1 MTPLLTTIMN
11 LNKVLGCVDNK
22 NTQQTPLQHIY
33 QSQKPPQ
40 CTAIVLRKPT
50 LEELQN
56 EKKERLQNY
65 LKFAELVNGRASLAG
80 RVITPIIYASTGHDF
95 ISQITEYSI
104 ETTLNF
110 LGVVFFIILLS
121 RLSYEKYKE
130 NNDSILYTFEDYSL
144 KFFMIDW
151 VVILSIIL
159 YSQLTAHSI
168 L

>member
-22 NTQQTPLQHIY
+22 NTQQTTLQHIY
-33 QSQKPPQ
+33 QSQKTPQ

-80 RVITPIIYASTGHDF
+80 RVITPIIYASTGHGF

-104 ETTLNF
+104 ETTLTF
-110 LGVVFFIILLS
+110 LGVVFFITLLS

-130 NNDSILYTFEDYSL
+130 NNDSVLYTFEDYSL

-151 VVILSIIL
+151 VVILSMIL
-159 YSQLTAHSI
+159 YSQLTADSV